1 MAPKNKAYAIRCGR
15 DPVTKQV
22 VRNRILDN
30 WPETYRLVH
39 GAPGAVYAGFP
50 TAEEAKAW
58 LEAGSQSQDDLPETG
73 KVTRPARTKTTNAS
87 PAQNGTAGTGVPKK
101 SKKLPEEVF
110 APDLLR
116 CYVDGSFNDSVPN
129 YGFGLVCVLD
139 GAIVHSAGGAGKNT
153 EAVSMRQIAGE
164 LLGAMQGLVFARRN
178 GYRKVVVLHDYM
190 GVAHHATGVW
200 KRTNPFSITYYDWM
214 QAFFRENPD
223 MQIAFKKVPAHAGN
237 LYNELADVLAKR
249 SVGMVPDAEWLAKA
263 RELGV
268 VDDRQDPDQS

>member
-1 MAPKNKAYAIRCGR
+1 MAPKNKAYAVRCGR

-22 VRNRILDN
+22 VRNRILDS
-30 WPETYRLVH
+30 WPETCRLVH

-50 TAEEAKAW
+50 TVEEARAW

-73 KVTRPARTKTTNAS
+73 KVTRPRRSKAPAAPPGDPDAGRATTS
-87 PAQNGTAGTGVPKK
+87 RSRKK
-101 SKKLPEEVF
+101 PPEAVF

-116 CYVDGSFNDSVPN
+116 CYVDGSFNDNVPN

-139 GAIVHSAGGAGKNT
+139 DTIVHAAGGAGKNA

-164 LLGAMQGLVFARRN
+164 LLGAMQGLVYARRN
-178 GYRKVVVLHDYM
+178 GHRNVVVLHDYM

-200 KRTNPFSITYYDWM
+200 KRTNPFSITYYEWM
-214 QAFFRENPD
+214 QAFFRENPN
-223 MQIAFKKVPAHAGN
+223 MKVSFRKVPAHAGY

-249 SVGMVPDAEWLAKA
+249 SVGMQPDAEWLAKA

-268 VDDRQDPDQS
+268 VTDV

>member
-1 MAPKNKAYAIRCGR
+1 MASKNKAYAVRCGC

-50 TAEEAKAW
+50 TPEEAQAW
-58 LEAGSQSQDDLPETG
+58 LDAGSQSQDDLPASG
-73 KVTRPARTKTTNAS
+73 KVTRQNRPKAS
-87 PAQNGTAGTGVPKK
+87 TTAGGEAAERPTPAKK
-101 SKKLPEEVF
+101 RNRQAEEAF

-139 GAIVHSAGGAGKNT
+139 GTIVHAAGGAGKNT

-164 LLGAMQGLVFARRN
+164 LLGAIQGLVFARKN

-200 KRTNPFSITYYDWM
+200 KRSNPFSITYYEWM

-223 MQIAFKKVPAHAGN
+223 MQVSFRKVPAHAGN

-249 SVGMVPDAEWLAKA
+249 SVGMVPDAQWLAKA

-268 VDDRQDPDQS
+268 VGEA